1 MKVYKYDNICM
12 IAIKKDTKNK
22 LLEIKKK
29 YHAKNIDVIVK
40 KLIDDSEELSY
51 YDMDTYDKCN
61 S

>member
-22 LLEIKKK
+22 LLKLKQK

-51 YDMDTYDKCN
+51 YNEDPYEKTRI
-61 S
+61 